1 MTLADLLEKTSV
13 NPELKVRIIND
24 DGSDIITFNAA
35 GYSAVNEEL
44 NAREVE
50 KIIFADD
57 AKLIKVYLK
66 ALPPEPDPEPEPSPD
81 PDPDPGTD
89 PEPTTG
95 D

>member
-24 DGSDIITFNAA
+24 DGTDIITFNAA

-57 AKLIKVYLK
+57 TKLIKVYLK
-66 ALPPEPDPEPEPSPD
+66 ALPPEPDPEPEPTPD
-81 PDPDPGTD
+81 PEPEPGTD